1 MVCRYFLDQVAGWIL
16 ELDRGKGIPFEGN
29 YSAWLEAK
37 NKRLSSESKS
47 QVCTL
52 PRDSRFRARLHDAMF
67 AMAQC
72 ATVSCG
78 QHCQLIFLNPSVLVS
93 RRRCSGR

>member
-1 MVCRYFLDQVAGWIL
+1 VAWLERTLNAFPGTVVGITHDRYFLDQVAGWIL

-47 QVCTL
+47 QVSAGGRWLCGAAPTVECTRNADL
-52 PRDSRFRARLHDAMF
+52 
-67 AMAQC
+67 
-72 ATVSCG
+72 
-78 QHCQLIFLNPSVLVS
+78 
-93 RRRCSGR
+93 